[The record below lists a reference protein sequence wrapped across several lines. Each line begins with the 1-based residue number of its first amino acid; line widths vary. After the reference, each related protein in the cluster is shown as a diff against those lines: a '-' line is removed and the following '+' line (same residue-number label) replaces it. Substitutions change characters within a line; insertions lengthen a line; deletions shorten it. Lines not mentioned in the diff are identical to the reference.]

1 MGEPGT
7 CFISGD
13 KMKNTYY
20 MMEYIKRYKAEPL
33 YNEVSNLLYIEFNIK
48 SAEISLLATYIVLK
62 IKEKE
67 GVQNGNI

>member
-1 MGEPGT
+1 M
-7 CFISGD
+7 CGD
-13 KMKNTYY
+13 KMKNIDY
-20 MMEYIKRYKAEPL
+20 MMEYIKTHKAESL

>member
-1 MGEPGT
+1 
-7 CFISGD
+7 
-13 KMKNTYY
+13 MKNTDY

-33 YNEVSNLLYIEFNIK
+33 YNEVSNLLYIEFNII

>member
-1 MGEPGT
+1 MDHKRTNIYG
-7 CFISGD
+7 GD
-13 KMKNTYY
+13 KMKNTDF
-20 MMEYIKRYKAEPL
+20 MMEYIKQHYAESL

-48 SAEISLLATYIVLK
+48 SAEISLLATYVVLK

>member
-1 MGEPGT
+1 
-7 CFISGD
+7 
-13 KMKNTYY
+13 MKNTDY
-20 MMEYIKRYKAEPL
+20 MMEYITKHKAESL

>member
-1 MGEPGT
+1 
-7 CFISGD
+7 
-13 KMKNTYY
+13 MKNTTY
-20 MMEYIKRYKAEPL
+20 MMEYIKKHKAEPL
-33 YNEVSNLLYIEFNIK
+33 YIEVSNLLYIEFNII

>member
-1 MGEPGT
+1 MDHKRANIYG
-7 CFISGD
+7 GD
-13 KMKNTYY
+13 KMKNTDF
-20 MMEYIKRYKAEPL
+20 MMEYIKSHHAESL

-48 SAEISLLATYIVLK
+48 SAEISLLTTYVVLK

>member
-1 MGEPGT
+1 
-7 CFISGD
+7 
-13 KMKNTYY
+13 MKNTVY
-20 MMEYIKRYKAEPL
+20 MMEYIIKHQAEPL
-33 YNEVSNLLYIEFNIK
+33 YNEVSRLLYVEFNIR

>member
-1 MGEPGT
+1 
-7 CFISGD
+7 
-13 KMKNTYY
+13 MKNTDY
-20 MMEYIKRYKAEPL
+20 MMEYITKHKAESL

-48 SAEISLLATYIVLK
+48 SAEISLLTTYIVLK

>member
-1 MGEPGT
+1 MGKQSSGFM
-7 CFISGD
+7 CGD
-13 KMKNTYY
+13 KMKNTDY
-20 MMEYIKRYKAEPL
+20 MMEYIKTHKAESL

>member
-1 MGEPGT
+1 
-7 CFISGD
+7 
-13 KMKNTYY
+13 MKNVVY
-20 MMEYIKRYKAEPL
+20 MMEYIKTHKAEPL
-33 YNEVSNLLYIEFNIK
+33 YNEVLNLLYIEFNIK

>member
-1 MGEPGT
+1 MDHKCANIYG
-7 CFISGD
+7 GD
-13 KMKNTYY
+13 KMKNTDF
-20 MMEYIKRYKAEPL
+20 MMEYIKRHYAESL

-48 SAEISLLATYIVLK
+48 SAEISLLTTYVVLK

>member
-1 MGEPGT
+1 
-7 CFISGD
+7 
-13 KMKNTYY
+13 MKNATY
-20 MMEYIKRYKAEPL
+20 MMEYIKTHKAESL

>member
-1 MGEPGT
+1 
-7 CFISGD
+7 
-13 KMKNTYY
+13 MKNTDY

-33 YNEVSNLLYIEFNIK
+33 YNEVSNLLYIGFNIR

>member
-1 MGEPGT
+1 M
-7 CFISGD
+7 
-13 KMKNTYY
+13 MNTDY
-20 MMEYIKRYKAEPL
+20 MMLYIKKHKAESL

-48 SAEISLLATYIVLK
+48 SADISLLATYIILK

>member
-1 MGEPGT
+1 
-7 CFISGD
+7 
-13 KMKNTYY
+13 MKNTVY
-20 MMEYIKRYKAEPL
+20 MMEYIKTHKAESL
-33 YNEVSNLLYIEFNIK
+33 YNEVSNLLYIEFNII